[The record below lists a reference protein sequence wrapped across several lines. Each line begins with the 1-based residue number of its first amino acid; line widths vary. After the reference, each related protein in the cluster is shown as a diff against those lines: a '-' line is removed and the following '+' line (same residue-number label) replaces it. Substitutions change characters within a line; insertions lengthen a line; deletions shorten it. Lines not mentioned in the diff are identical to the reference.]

1 VVLKND
7 EITFEQ
13 LRTLLY
19 EQREFHNV
27 VISPGP
33 GSPTRAED
41 IGMNDFYYLPLIRY
55 IIVSHVIPACTRKE
69 SRSYVATFD
78 EEQCKLVLDRFEY

>member
-1 VVLKND
+1 METAVPVVLKND

-33 GSPTRAED
+33 GSPTRAEG

-55 IIVSHVIPACTRKE
+55 VT
-69 SRSYVATFD
+69 
-78 EEQCKLVLDRFEY
+78 